1 LPVQNDVPSER
12 LQQIA
17 GKTHS
22 IGRAFLSLILLSLL
36 VTGCQGLPLQSQT
49 SIVDDRDSF
58 ASSRTSSD
66 GFFVEWKGYREGYR
80 AGSEAEFDLTIK
92 NETDQPWSGRYCLQL
107 MAQKSP
113 MVITTLDQRAFSLR
127 SGVGFSDT
135 ILVQIPRTLEVGAYG
150 LSLVVRRPGGPM
162 VDMIPIQ
169 VGVTDEVRS
178 PATENDMDAAL
189 EACPPIEGSE
199 TEMDRLVAMAK
210 EDLAQRLEI
219 GADDVTVKDIEATEF
234 PDASLSVPE
243 VGQMYAQVITPGY
256 IILLEADG
264 QAYRYHGA
272 EQRVVLV
279 PDETEASEPEA
290 SEPLPE
296 PIEGWVGSVSK
307 LPPGNQF
314 GQRFVRNDGEAFG
327 ISTPSESVRKQI
339 QDAIWSGAQVKV
351 YRRCLYRHGRR
362 DHLSGQS
369 FCLWRHKVSIQ
380 KKKS

>member
-1 LPVQNDVPSER
+1 
-12 LQQIA
+12 
-17 GKTHS
+17 
-22 IGRAFLSLILLSLL
+22 
-36 VTGCQGLPLQSQT
+36 
-49 SIVDDRDSF
+49 
-58 ASSRTSSD
+58 
-66 GFFVEWKGYREGYR
+66 
-80 AGSEAEFDLTIK
+80 
-92 NETDQPWSGRYCLQL
+92 
-107 MAQKSP
+107 
-113 MVITTLDQRAFSLR
+113 
-127 SGVGFSDT
+127 
-135 ILVQIPRTLEVGAYG
+135 
-150 LSLVVRRPGGPM
+150 
-162 VDMIPIQ
+162 
-169 VGVTDEVRS
+169 VTDEVRS
-178 PATENDMDAAL
+178 PATENDIDAAL

-210 EDLAQRLEI
+210 ENLAQRLEI

-234 PDASLSVPE
+234 PDASLGVPE
-243 VGQMYAQVITPGY
+243 LGQMYAQVVTPGY
-256 IILLEADG
+256 IILLEVDG
-264 QAYRYHGA
+264 RVYRYHGA
-272 EQRVVLV
+272 EQRLVFV
-279 PDETEASEPEA
+279 PDETEASEPET

-369 FCLWRHKVSIQ
+369 FCLWRHRVSIQ